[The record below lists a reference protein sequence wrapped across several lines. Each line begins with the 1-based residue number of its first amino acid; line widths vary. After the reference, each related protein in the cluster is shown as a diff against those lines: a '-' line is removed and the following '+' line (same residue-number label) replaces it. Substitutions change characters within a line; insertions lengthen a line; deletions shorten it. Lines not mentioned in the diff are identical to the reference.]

1 MKAYRLEHAAS
12 NLMLEHVCDAV
23 LPTNADLQINGCADR
38 FAAML
43 MLDAKRCQ
51 EGTAVQEFMSREEDW
66 ERFRK
71 QFSSPREGSEP
82 VPQVSCLNVHLRDGL
97 GNRVPVEVIG
107 VAFKDFNN
115 DVNYKFGV
123 RESSEGQSFPIRDLG
138 GHQTRTTQRY
148 SSRGTPPAIIG
159 AQLRDDEASGST
171 FSRPSFHI
179 TSLAEPSFVET
190 SLRGQVLSFVR
201 LMKALNLESSWRTCC
216 TFHSY
221 LPQLRRL
228 LDDLSIG
235 PCKEGVHGYAR
246 EQCGECG
253 VLDTFDANNICLCCG
268 CGGAATSL

>member
-51 EGTAVQEFMSREEDW
+51 EGTAVQEFMPLEEDW
-66 ERFRK
+66 ERFR
-71 QFSSPREGSEP
+71 QRFCSPRAGSES
-82 VPQVSCLNVHLRDGL
+82 VPQVSCLNVHLRDGS

-107 VAFKDFNN
+107 VAFKDFND

-138 GHQTRTTQRY
+138 GHETRSTQRY
-148 SSRGTPPAIIG
+148 SGRGAPPAMIG
-159 AQLRDDEASGST
+159 AEVGDDETSVST
-171 FSRPSFHI
+171 LSRPSYHI
-179 TSLAEPSFVET
+179 TRLAEHSFVET
-190 SLRGQVLSFVR
+190 SLRGQILSLLR
-201 LMKALNLESSWRTCC
+201 LMRTLNLESSWRTCC

-221 LPQLRRL
+221 LPQIRRL
-228 LDDLSIG
+228 LDDLNCG
-235 PCKEGVHGYAR
+235 PCKEGLHGNAR
-246 EQCGECG
+246 DQCGECG
-253 VLDTFDANNICLCCG
+253 VLDSFDADNSCLCCG
-268 CGGAATSL
+268 CAVAATSL